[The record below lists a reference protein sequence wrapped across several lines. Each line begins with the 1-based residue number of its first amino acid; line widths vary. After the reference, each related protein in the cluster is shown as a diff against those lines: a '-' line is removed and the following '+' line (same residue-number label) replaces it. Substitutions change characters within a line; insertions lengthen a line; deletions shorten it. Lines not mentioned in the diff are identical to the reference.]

1 MKNIELEQLL
11 TGDNAEMLKE
21 KMREVQRDTE
31 HYAKN
36 PDPEFAE
43 TVRTTNIYRVRA
55 HLQLDLRDKRVSFK
69 EIMQKT
75 FYAQQM
81 LPEVFRPFEI
91 SKLHQEYLLDST
103 KWNEDYFQNQF
114 SYLTVNFAIERVIH
128 LANVKHQ
135 FDHHL
140 ADNVSPFIHNKNVA
154 SADDALKANTG
165 NVFEMFWNVVKE
177 VGFTLWEKIN
187 ENRVVSGLTAAALI
201 ILCLI
206 W

>member
-1 MKNIELEQLL
+1 MKNIDLEQIL

-21 KMREVQRDTE
+21 KMREVQRDIE
-31 HYAKN
+31 SYAKN

-55 HLQLDLRDKRVSFK
+55 HLQIDLRDKRVSFK

-81 LPEVFRPFEI
+81 LPEVFRPLEI

-114 SYLTVNFAIERVIH
+114 SYLTVNFAVERVIH

-135 FDHHL
+135 FDHL
-140 ADNVSPFIHNKNVA
+140 ADADSPFIHNKNSV
-154 SADDALKANTG
+154 SADDVLKANTG
-165 NVFEMFWNVVKE
+165 NVFEMFWDKVKE
-177 VGFTLWEKIN
+177 AGFTLWEKIN
-187 ENRVVSGLTAAALI
+187 ENRAVSGLVAVALI
-201 ILCLI
+201 VLCLI

>member
-1 MKNIELEQLL
+1 MMKHIDLEQIL

-21 KMREVQRDTE
+21 KMREVQRDIE
-31 HYAKN
+31 SYAKN

-55 HLQLDLRDKRVSFK
+55 HLQIDLRDKQVSFK

-114 SYLTVNFAIERVIH
+114 SYLTVNFAVERVIH

-135 FDHHL
+135 FDHL
-140 ADNVSPFIHNKNVA
+140 ADADSPFIHNKNSV
-154 SADDALKANTG
+154 SADDVLKANTG
-165 NVFEMFWNVVKE
+165 NVFEMFWDKVKE
-177 VGFTLWEKIN
+177 AGFTLWEKIN
-187 ENRVVSGLTAAALI
+187 ENRAVSGLVAVALI
-201 ILCLI
+201 VLCLI

>member
-1 MKNIELEQLL
+1 MESRELEQLL

-21 KMREVQRDTE
+21 KIREVQRDIE
-31 HYAKN
+31 SYAKN

-43 TVRTTNIYRVRA
+43 TVRSTNIHRVRA
-55 HLQLDLRDKRVSFK
+55 RLQLELRDKRVSFK

-114 SYLTVNFAIERVIH
+114 SYLTVNFAVERVIH

-135 FDHHL
+135 FEYL
-140 ADNVSPFIHNKNVA
+140 ADADSPFIHNKNLV
-154 SADDALKANTG
+154 SADDVLKANTG
-165 NVFEMFWNVVKE
+165 NVFEIFWDKVKE
-177 VGFTLWEKIN
+177 SGFTLWEKIN
-187 ENRVVSGLTAAALI
+187 ENRAVSGLVAVALI
-201 ILCLI
+201 VLCLI